1 MPGDGERVGVEMTK
15 GTRKLGLMD
24 DASVILNTVMASGC
38 ILKSKLIRFY
48 IKCIIC

>member
-1 MPGDGERVGVEMTK
+1 MTK
-15 GTRKLGLMD
+15 GTRKLRLMD
-24 DASVILNTVMASGC
+24 DDVSVIVNTVMASGC